1 MTGLD
6 IDTQSEIQ
14 GLLVLSE
21 GHGDLIGLQNFQDP
35 EISDSALDSKFLI
48 RASYLE
54 VLLIVLITTITSTWS
69 KSSDRSHLFIYFS

>member
-35 EISDSALDSKFLI
+35 EISDSALRIKNF
-48 RASYLE
+48 
-54 VLLIVLITTITSTWS
+54 
-69 KSSDRSHLFIYFS
+69 